1 MKYLSILI
9 LFLAASCASG
19 PKCSEEINRL
29 PMYGHKAKCKV
40 QLEADKDF
48 VNYCSKQFK
57 DKKEASDYYVQRAW
71 ELIKRKELDSA
82 MFKLN
87 QAWLLD
93 SINADVYLGF
103 GSILGKQQKF
113 NESVPLLERSV
124 YLNSNNPKTW
134 DNLATSYCNL
144 YAQAPNPQLLAKAI
158 NSLNK
163 AISLDPNSTHALSQL
178 ALSYYYAE
186 QKDSAR
192 IILARADS
200 INPQAIKPDIREMI
214 LKGN

>member
-1 MKYLSILI
+1 MKYLTILI
-9 LFLAASCASG
+9 ALFAASCASG

-29 PMYGHKAKCKV
+29 PMYGHQAKCAV

-48 VNYCSKQFK
+48 VNYCAKQFK
-57 DKKEASDYYVQRAW
+57 DKKEASDHYVQRAW
-71 ELIKRKELDSA
+71 ELLKRNELDSA

-93 SINADVYLGF
+93 SINADVFLGF

-113 NESVPLLERSV
+113 NESIPLLERSAF
-124 YLNSNNPKTW
+124 LNPDNPKTW

-144 YAQAPNPQLLAKAI
+144 YAQAPNPELLT
-158 NSLNK
+158 K
-163 AISLDPNSTHALSQL
+163 AISSLKKALSLDPVSTHALTQL
-178 ALSYYYAE
+178 ALSYYYAG

-192 IILARADS
+192 VTLAKADS
-200 INPQAIKPDIREMI
+200 INPLAIKADVREMI
-214 LKGN
+214 LNKD